1 MKITITAVSVPAL
14 RQIRAFRTRYEQQY
28 PEDDLTIVCFYVA
41 GQEQRYVLEP
51 ERIIKDIA
59 TADVAA
65 VDTMGA
71 SEEFQEIVA
80 KGLEACKG
88 HRIVIGNALR
98 DYIRLGSFSMGAMGK
113 MMKGSGEKRS
123 SGKGTVDPG
132 AAGNDVSG
140 TSEKRS
146 SAGALTKMHR
156 MRRMALMMGNVLPF
170 GITRDMKNVFLLIDY
185 WQQATQM
192 DMESFMYLI
201 LRQYGGRKFLPK
213 EKPCTMEYGI
223 YLKDPFSMET
233 WDTAAKF
240 WKKAGY
246 HRERETVALLFYGHS
261 YPNDFLL
268 VVQALAEKLGQ
279 KYDLL
284 PVAFSQNED
293 GDLKKLR
300 AFLTEK
306 KKPVSAVINLMPF
319 RLGAGPMGGD
329 ADQAVEILK
338 ELDVPYLKPFCLTR
352 VSGKEWERAVERTKS
367 FFFHS

>member
-14 RQIRAFRTRYEQQY
+14 RQIRAFRKRYEQQY
-28 PEDDLTIVCFYVA
+28 PGDDLNIVCFYVA
-41 GQEQRYVLEP
+41 GQEQRYILEQ
-51 ERIIKDIA
+51 EKIIKELA
-59 TADVAA
+59 TADVAV

-132 AAGNDVSG
+132 TAGNDASG

-192 DMESFMYLI
+192 DMESFMHLI

-233 WDTAAKF
+233 
-240 WKKAGY
+240 
-246 HRERETVALLFYGHS
+246 
-261 YPNDFLL
+261 
-268 VVQALAEKLGQ
+268 
-279 KYDLL
+279 
-284 PVAFSQNED
+284 
-293 GDLKKLR
+293 
-300 AFLTEK
+300 
-306 KKPVSAVINLMPF
+306 
-319 RLGAGPMGGD
+319 
-329 ADQAVEILK
+329 
-338 ELDVPYLKPFCLTR
+338 
-352 VSGKEWERAVERTKS
+352 
-367 FFFHS
+367 